1 MKQLSKDHDTGFWDL
16 FGVMGGLNSVA
27 IWEEHRLAKP
37 DKIHFSRTGY
47 RLNSDL
53 LFWAF
58 WEDYERHV
66 KHLAN

>member
-1 MKQLSKDHDTGFWDL
+1 
-16 FGVMGGLNSVA
+16 VA
-27 IWEEHRLAKP
+27 IWEEHGLAKR

-66 KHLAN
+66 KHLEN